1 MRIADCRKRILLQR
15 YSFLAVTTQPIIS
28 ISRPNEIADVG
39 YQVSI
44 RNWRCL
50 IRSLAFSL
58 LAFPTLATA
67 ETPAISFP
75 AQAKPVEGIVVPVP
89 KEVFRTLDEF
99 HAANWRAV
107 QRPEIVRWKSRGDQV
122 QIALLLGNVVAEG
135 FFAMEAED
143 SNAVRKIGKKVLML
157 ARALGVEHAVLRRS
171 RSIIDCTDRGDWSA
185 ARKEWDGV
193 LSDLEQE
200 MIALESKPIL
210 QLVSLSG
217 WLRGTEGLSVL
228 LLQDYSPDRAEIIR
242 QPAMCDY
249 FEEQLLVMPERRR
262 NHPMIV
268 KMLEGLRKVRS
279 LCELENGVVP
289 QQKIKEIGRVCR
301 DLVGLPS
308 RR

>member
-1 MRIADCRKRILLQR
+1 MKGVEPKPSTRNPQ
-15 YSFLAVTTQPIIS
+15 S
-28 ISRPNEIADVG
+28 E
-39 YQVSI
+39 I
-44 RNWRCL
+44 RNRSSAIRRLALALLCL
-50 IRSLAFSL
+50 I
-58 LAFPTLATA
+58 PTLADAA
-67 ETPAISFP
+67 EPPQFP
-75 AQAKPVEGIVVPVP
+75 PQAKPLEGIIIPVP

-99 HAANWRAV
+99 PSANWRAV

-143 SNAVRKIGKKVLML
+143 SVAVRKIGKKVLML

-193 LSDLEQE
+193 LTDLEEE

-210 QLVSLSG
+210 QLVSLGG

-228 LLQDYSPDRAEIIR
+228 LLHDYSSERAEIIR
-242 QPAMCDY
+242 QPAMLDY
-249 FEEQLLVMPERRR
+249 LEEQLLAMPEKKRS
-262 NHPMIV
+262 HPMVV

-279 LCELENGVVP
+279 LGEVEDGLLP
-289 QQKIKEIGRVCR
+289 QQKVKEIGRICR
-301 DLVGLPS
+301 DLVTLPS
-308 RR
+308 RRSG